1 VKNNLFLTSTLAL
14 SVIFSLTG
22 CETLD
27 QVTQSVTSVASS
39 TGLINDDQAKSIN
52 KTTTAV
58 AKPFEGITPSQE
70 YYIGRT
76 VGATILHKYK
86 PYDQEEPVRYLNTL
100 GQALALASERPET
113 FGGYHFMILDT
124 SEVNAFAAPGGLIFV
139 SRGLILC
146 CKTED
151 ALAAVLAHEIG
162 HVQLQHGLQAI
173 EKGRI
178 TSAVTTLAAES
189 GKNLGGQ
196 QIAEL
201 TKSFEGAI
209 TDITGTLVN
218 NGYARKLE
226 FQADASAVK
235 TLRAIGYDP
244 QSLVAMLE
252 EMERR
257 LKPGGVD
264 FAKTHPQPK
273 DRIAELRKIVRTP
286 DIRPAPTKERAE
298 RFEKFVKKI

>member
-1 VKNNLFLTSTLAL
+1 MKYTLGLFSSLAL
-14 SVIFSLTG
+14 AMAIFLTG
-22 CETLD
+22 CDTLN
-27 QVTQSVTSVASS
+27 QMTQGVTSAAASA
-39 TGLINDDQAKSIN
+39 GLINTDQAESIT
-52 KTTTAV
+52 KTTAAV
-58 AKPFEGITPSQE
+58 SKTFEDITPSQE

-86 PYDQEEPVRYLNTL
+86 PFDKEEPIRYLNTL

-124 SEVNAFAAPGGLIFV
+124 SEINAFAAPGGLIFV
-139 SRGLILC
+139 SRGLIHC

-162 HVQLQHGLQAI
+162 HVQLRHGLQAI

-196 QIAEL
+196 QLAEL

-235 TLRAIGYDP
+235 TLKNIGYDP
-244 QSLVAMLE
+244 NALVAMLE
-252 EMERR
+252 EMDRH
-257 LKPGGVD
+257 LKPGGMG
-264 FAKTHPQPK
+264 FAKTHPKPQ
-273 DRIAELRKIVRTP
+273 DRIDELRKIIRTTNP
-286 DIRPAPTKERAE
+286 PSTPSKARVE
-298 RFEKFVKKI
+298 RFETFLEKV

>member
-1 VKNNLFLTSTLAL
+1 MKNTLGLFSSLAL
-14 SVIFSLTG
+14 ALAIFLTG
-22 CETLD
+22 CDTLN
-27 QVTQSVTSVASS
+27 QMTQGVTSAAASA
-39 TGLINDDQAKSIN
+39 GLINTDQAESIN
-52 KTTTAV
+52 KTTAAV
-58 AKPFEGITPSQE
+58 SKTFEDITPSQE

-86 PYDQEEPVRYLNTL
+86 PFDKEEPVRYLNTL

-124 SEVNAFAAPGGLIFV
+124 SEINAFAAPGGLIFV
-139 SRGLILC
+139 SRGLIHC

-162 HVQLQHGLQAI
+162 HVQLRHGLQAI

-196 QIAEL
+196 QLAEL

-235 TLRAIGYDP
+235 TLKNIGYDP
-244 QSLVAMLE
+244 NALVAMLE
-252 EMERR
+252 EMDRH
-257 LKPGGVD
+257 LKPGGAG

-273 DRIAELRKIVRTP
+273 DRIDELRKIIRTV
-286 DIRPAPTKERAE
+286 DTRPAPAKERAE
-298 RFEKFVKKI
+298 RFEKFAEKI

>member
-1 VKNNLFLTSTLAL
+1 MKNTFGLFSSLALTLA
-14 SVIFSLTG
+14 IFLTG
-22 CETLD
+22 CDTLN
-27 QVTQSVTSVASS
+27 QMTQGVTSAAASA
-39 TGLINDDQAKSIN
+39 GLINTDQAESIN
-52 KTTTAV
+52 KTTAAV
-58 AKPFEGITPSQE
+58 SKPFEDITPSQE

-86 PYDQEEPVRYLNTL
+86 PFDKEEPIRYLNTL

-124 SEVNAFAAPGGLIFV
+124 SEINAFAAPGGLIFV
-139 SRGLILC
+139 SRGLIRC

-162 HVQLQHGLQAI
+162 HVQLRHGLQAI

-178 TSAVTTLAAES
+178 TSAATTLVAES

-196 QIAEL
+196 QLAEL
-201 TKSFEGAI
+201 TKTFEGAI

-226 FQADASAVK
+226 FQADAAAVK
-235 TLRAIGYDP
+235 TLKNIGYDP
-244 QSLVAMLE
+244 NALVAMLE
-252 EMERR
+252 EMDRH
-257 LKPGGVD
+257 LKPGGMD
-264 FAKTHPQPK
+264 FAKTHPKPK
-273 DRIAELRKIVRTP
+273 DRIDELRRIIRTS
-286 DIRPAPTKERAE
+286 DIRPAPAQERAE
-298 RFEKFVKKI
+298 RFEKFLEKI